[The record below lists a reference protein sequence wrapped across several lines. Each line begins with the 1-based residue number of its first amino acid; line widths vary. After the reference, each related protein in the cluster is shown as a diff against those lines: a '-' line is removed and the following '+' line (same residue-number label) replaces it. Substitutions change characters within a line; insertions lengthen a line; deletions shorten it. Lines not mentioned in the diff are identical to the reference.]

1 MYEIDFTR
9 EALKDLMAFR
19 KFEQQII
26 LSGIDT
32 QLVYEPMVE
41 TRNRFR
47 MPPNEVAEWEFR
59 FDKYRVFYNVADDVQ
74 IVSIEVVDF
83 KRSNQ
88 LFVRG
93 KRRDL

>member
-1 MYEIDFTR
+1 MYEIAFAQ

-26 LSGIDT
+26 ISNIDT
-32 QLVYEPMVE
+32 QLAHEPTVE

-47 MPPNEVAEWEFR
+47 MRPNDVAEWELRIDR
-59 FDKYRVFYNVADDVQ
+59 FRVFYNVADDVQ
-74 IVSIEVVDF
+74 IVRIEVIGV
-83 KRSNQ
+83 KRGNQ

-93 KRRDL
+93 QRREL